1 MVRPQPRFSW
11 WEVIGIELLDIR
23 HLPVD
28 VWQQF
33 SNLIELRSCTISPPS
48 FSYPSLS
55 LSLLFYTKI
64 HESLASGVAVGW
76 IKVLWLPLLWV
87 RGPSVQLNISEWR
100 DHSLKV
106 THSRA
111 TQSGID
117 GRDFQLCAWEMFP
130 AICSCDVFYFSVS
143 RFQLH
148 TSHSRG
154 EENRGKH
161 SPRSSPPLYVQL
173 QDLLTLFNY
182 GAFLKTAFAVG
193 KCCHWKGVS
202 SLVIFFLNLSLST
215 VYCKFT

>member
-1 MVRPQPRFSW
+1 MCDNSFQTSLSSGPAPYHHP
-11 WEVIGIELLDIR
+11 L
-23 HLPVD
+23 
-28 VWQQF
+28 
-33 SNLIELRSCTISPPS
+33 SPIL
-48 FSYPSLS
+48 PSLF
-55 LSLLFYTKI
+55 LSFFYTKI

-143 RFQLH
+143 RFPPH

-161 SPRSSPPLYVQL
+161 SPRSSPPFYVRL

-182 GAFLKTAFAVG
+182 GAFLKTALAVG
-193 KCCHWKGVS
+193 KCCHSWISPYLQSTANLHKSIWWAGKKKTHNRLHKTPTLVS
-202 SLVIFFLNLSLST
+202 QLSAVTFGL
-215 VYCKFT
+215 